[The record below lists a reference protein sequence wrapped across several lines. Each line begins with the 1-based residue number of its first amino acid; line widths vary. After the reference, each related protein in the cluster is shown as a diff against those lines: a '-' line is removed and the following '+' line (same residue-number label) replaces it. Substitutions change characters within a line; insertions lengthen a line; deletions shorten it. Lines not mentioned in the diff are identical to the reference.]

1 MSATNCKVGVLAQ
14 ETLAADIRRLTV
26 AWTDPRP
33 EYRPRAGQFFMLR
46 SWSASRVSFAT
57 RSTSSKGA
65 LTMSPDSSVVTL

>member
-46 SWSASRVSFAT
+46 SWSAAETPVLSRNLFT
-57 RSTSSKGA
+57 K
-65 LTMSPDSSVVTL
+65 